1 MHVDRVPRTAT
12 IGDEAE
18 DGTAGLAGFEEEAVS
33 EARESASVNVG
44 KRKRKRQEKKPS
56 RYFCNANYVVLLYF
70 FPQAAHA
77 RKAMTR

>member
-1 MHVDRVPRTAT
+1 MATAHLLYQQQ
-12 IGDEAE
+12 AE

-56 RYFCNANYVVLLYF
+56 GYCCNACYVVFLYLF
-70 FPQAAHA
+70 LQVAHA